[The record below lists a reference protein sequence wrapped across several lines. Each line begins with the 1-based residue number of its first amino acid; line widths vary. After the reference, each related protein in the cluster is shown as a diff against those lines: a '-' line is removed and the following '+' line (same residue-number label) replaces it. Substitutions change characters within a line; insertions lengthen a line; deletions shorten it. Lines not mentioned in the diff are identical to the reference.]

1 MSIFG
6 KFSLVAA
13 MVTLAVVCASA
24 QAGNENKA
32 VLVPLPP
39 DLNCPVGVQAQHSSG
54 LTAKVPVGK
63 NGDVI
68 AKPKGEMDQHLQLM
82 LSNLKGTAISSIRIT
97 VHGWSGKGQT
107 MPATGVDSSYATGSQ
122 TVELK
127 ANVEPH
133 ATAKEDLWVNGLTSV
148 SSIDLDEVNYAD
160 GLSWR
165 SSAAEACRI
174 VPDPEM
180 LISSR

>member
-1 MSIFG
+1 MNSFA

-13 MVTLAVVCASA
+13 IAALAVVCASA
-24 QAGNENKA
+24 QAGKSESKA
-32 VLVPLPP
+32 IIVPLPP
-39 DLNCPVGVQAQHSSG
+39 GLNCPLGVQAQHSSG

-63 NGDVI
+63 NGDAI
-68 AKPKGEMDQHLQLM
+68 AKPEMGQHLQLM
-82 LSNLKGTAISSIRIT
+82 LNNLKGTAISSIRIT
-97 VHGWSGKGQT
+97 VYGWSGKGHT
-107 MPATGVDSSYATGSQ
+107 MPAAGVDSSYATGSQ

-127 ANVEPH
+127 ANVGPR
-133 ATAKEDLWVNGLTSV
+133 ATATEDVWVNGLTSV

-165 SSAAEACRI
+165 SSEAQACRI